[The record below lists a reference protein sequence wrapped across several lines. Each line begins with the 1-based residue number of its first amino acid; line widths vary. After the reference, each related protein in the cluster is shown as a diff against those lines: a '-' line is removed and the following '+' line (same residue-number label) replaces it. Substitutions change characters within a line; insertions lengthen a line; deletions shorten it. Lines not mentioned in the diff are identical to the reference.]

1 MNMTSEYFQNSD
13 TPLVRETRNLASANL
28 GAQKNVQFSSTAADI
43 LRTFCAPG
51 KKPPLA
57 ILLNIHYF
65 LFCPNLLYPRSA
77 A

>member
-51 KKPPLA
+51 KKLPTCYLIEYSLFF
-57 ILLNIHYF
+57 ILSQPVI
-65 LFCPNLLYPRSA
+65 P
-77 A
+77 